1 MSILVKIN
9 LCGINF
15 LKVREFWSIWIYGRT
30 VLSYFF
36 LNLGE
41 GESGDNGDS
50 DFEILLYFEVA
61 IVVD

>member
-15 LKVREFWSIWIYGRT
+15 LKVLEFWSIWNYGRI